1 MAAENII
8 CFGIYILV
16 ALIMFGIGISQQK
29 SKTPVGFYTGEKP
42 PTGQELSDVT
52 LWNKKHGAMWIIYGI
67 IIAVS
72 GAAGTLT
79 GLSTM
84 WSMVLFIGGVAAPV
98 VLMICYHH
106 HLVRLYKQ

>member
-1 MAAENII
+1 M
-8 CFGIYILV
+8 
-16 ALIMFGIGISQQK
+16 
-29 SKTPVGFYTGEKP
+29 
-42 PTGQELSDVT
+42 T

-84 WSMVLFIGGVAAPV
+84 WSMVLLIGGVAAPV